1 MMRVLKQSLL
11 ILLTALVM
19 FASPLFMDA
28 VKAVEITP
36 IEQVD
41 PERLQD
47 ELDNLGARNE
57 LAQQSNTV
65 LSKSTKKSK
74 PSVWAWLTNQSRK
87 PANFH
92 FIDIIEILD

>member
-1 MMRVLKQSLL
+1 MMTVIKQSLL

-28 VKAVEITP
+28 VKAVEIAP
-36 IEQVD
+36 IEQID

-47 ELDNLGARNE
+47 DLDNLGARNE
-57 LAQQSNTV
+57 LTQQSKTV
-65 LSKSTKKSK
+65 LSTSTKKSK